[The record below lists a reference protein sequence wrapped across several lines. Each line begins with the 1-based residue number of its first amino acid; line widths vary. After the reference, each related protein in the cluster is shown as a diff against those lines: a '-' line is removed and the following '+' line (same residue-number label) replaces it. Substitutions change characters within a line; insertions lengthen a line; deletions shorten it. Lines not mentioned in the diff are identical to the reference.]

1 MIFEEECFV
10 KPLEGIKVVD
20 LTTFVAAPVA
30 GRLLADLG
38 ADVIKVEH
46 TRGDGWRE
54 FGINYNQ
61 RFNDDQNP
69 VYDIYNTGKRFISMN
84 LKAPE
89 AKEIMWKLL
98 DDADVFLTNTRP
110 DALKRLG
117 FSYEEVK
124 ARCPKII
131 YAIVL
136 GYGEEGPEATL
147 PAFDTTAYWTRSGFL
162 RDMAPVT
169 DSYIPISPP
178 SGVGDT
184 VTGYALLAEIC
195 AALIGREKTGKGD
208 YVTAGLYHHGI
219 FSTGTMQ
226 IITQKPWGNKYP
238 KTRLEVGA
246 PGGCYRCADDE
257 WLFIANG
264 QLSVALPKMFTMI
277 ERPDLIEDPRFL
289 TRDSRAEHM
298 EELYQI
304 FVDAYR
310 SQPIAEWLKRAR
322 EVDLPLVRMNHFS
335 DVTSDEQAWANGY
348 VEHMQCY
355 DGEVVVMP
363 SSPIRMESVGELKTV
378 PAPKIGTHTAEVLTA
393 LGYTEEQIAAMEE
406 SGAIRTK

>member
-1 MIFEEECFV
+1 M

-30 GRLLADLG
+30 ARLLADLG
-38 ADVIKVEH
+38 AEVIKVEH
-46 TRGDGWRE
+46 TKGDGWRE
-54 FGINYNQ
+54 FGINFNK
-61 RFNDDQNP
+61 RFHNGQNP
-69 VYDIYNTGKRFISMN
+69 VYDIYNTGKKFISMN

-89 AKEIMWKLL
+89 AKEVMWKLL
-98 DDADVFLTNTRP
+98 EEADVFVTNTRP

-117 FSYEEVK
+117 FSYEDVK
-124 ARCPKII
+124 ERCPKLI

-136 GYGEEGPEATL
+136 GYGEEGPEASL

-184 VTGYALLAEIC
+184 VTGYMLMAEVC
-195 AALIGREKTGKGD
+195 AALIGRARTGKGD
-208 YVTAGLYHHGI
+208 YVSAGLYHNGI
-219 FSTGTMQ
+219 FSMGTME
-226 IITQKPWGNKYP
+226 IIAQKPWGNPYP
-238 KTRLEVGA
+238 KTRVEVGA
-246 PGGCYRCADDE
+246 PGGCYRCSDDE

-264 QLSVALPKMFTMI
+264 QLSVSLPKMFTMI

-298 EELYQI
+298 EELYSV
-304 FVDAYR
+304 FANAYR
-310 SQPIAEWLKRAR
+310 SQPIDEWLRRAK

-335 DVTSDEQAWANGY
+335 DTTTDEQAIANGY
-348 VEHMQCY
+348 VEKMQCP
-355 DGEVVVMP
+355 DGEVVMMP
-363 SSPIRMESVGELKTV
+363 NSPIRMESIGELRTV
-378 PAPKIGTHTAEVLTA
+378 PAPAIGADTTEILKR
-393 LGYTEEQIAAMEE
+393 LGYSQEQIASMEE
-406 SGAIRTK
+406 AGAIRTK